1 MAYGHGTWAHDASRR
16 ACPKYC
22 TLRGGFQQK
31 HSTAQ
36 AQKIKGKGKATAQH
50 NRGKAEPSRAGTRRA
65 RWGAPEGAGGGV
77 VARGPGS
84 FFLDD
89 CSRAEQLSLAAMAQA
104 PMPGV
109 QGSAEQATV
118 LSTVSRD
125 AEKLALLEE
134 LKESIQRMER
144 ANAPTFVGT
153 SPRNLDVFV
162 FGNPMRLED
171 NAVAQRLA
179 HL

>member
-1 MAYGHGTWAHDASRR
+1 MTSSWMIVRALSSFRLLRWRR
-16 ACPKYC
+16 HRCQA
-22 TLRGGFQQK
+22 LR
-31 HSTAQ
+31 
-36 AQKIKGKGKATAQH
+36 
-50 NRGKAEPSRAGTRRA
+50 
-65 RWGAPEGAGGGV
+65 
-77 VARGPGS
+77 
-84 FFLDD
+84 
-89 CSRAEQLSLAAMAQA
+89 AALNKLQCQA
-104 PMPGV
+104 PFL
-109 QGSAEQATV
+109 AT
-118 LSTVSRD
+118 LKSSRYW
-125 AEKLALLEE
+125 E

>member
-1 MAYGHGTWAHDASRR
+1 MS
-16 ACPKYC
+16 
-22 TLRGGFQQK
+22 
-31 HSTAQ
+31 
-36 AQKIKGKGKATAQH
+36 
-50 NRGKAEPSRAGTRRA
+50 A
-65 RWGAPEGAGGGV
+65 RDKFWNH
-77 VARGPGS
+77 
-84 FFLDD
+84 

-104 PMPGV
+104 PTPGV
-109 QGSAEQATV
+109 QGSAEQATMP
-118 LSTVSRD
+118 STVSRD

>member
-1 MAYGHGTWAHDASRR
+1 
-16 ACPKYC
+16 
-22 TLRGGFQQK
+22 
-31 HSTAQ
+31 
-36 AQKIKGKGKATAQH
+36 
-50 NRGKAEPSRAGTRRA
+50 
-65 RWGAPEGAGGGV
+65 
-77 VARGPGS
+77 
-84 FFLDD
+84 
-89 CSRAEQLSLAAMAQA
+89 MAQA

>member
-1 MAYGHGTWAHDASRR
+1 MAQSKAKAQQSRAKQRPVRAKKSKAKKATHRR
-16 ACPKYC
+16 AA
-22 TLRGGFQQK
+22 Q

-50 NRGKAEPSRAGTRRA
+50 NRGKAEPSKAGTRRA

-125 AEKLALLEE
+125 AEKLALLGTEGE
-134 LKESIQRMER
+134 HPTHGACERAHVRWHIAKESGCFRVWKPD
-144 ANAPTFVGT
+144 AP
-153 SPRNLDVFV
+153 
-162 FGNPMRLED
+162 
-171 NAVAQRLA
+171 
-179 HL
+179 